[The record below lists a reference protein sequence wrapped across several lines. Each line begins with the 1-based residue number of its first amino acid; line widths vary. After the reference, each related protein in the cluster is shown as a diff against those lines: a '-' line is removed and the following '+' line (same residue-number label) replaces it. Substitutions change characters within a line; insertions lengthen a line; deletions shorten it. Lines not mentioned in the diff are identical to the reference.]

1 MRRMVE
7 PLVQDLH
14 DPVAAAKLLLRG
26 YRPETQRGY
35 MTKCRT
41 LFRYCQAHN
50 RAPLPASV
58 PTMIGFI
65 LYELERA
72 RLSPPSL
79 DKYLSAVASLHRLAG
94 HDDPTK
100 DKLIKLAVFGFRAHA
115 LERAGGEQALQRL
128 PLPASYILRVCD
140 YGLATPDSYLQLQCA
155 GLVLGYLL
163 FNRPG
168 AAACMR
174 RCDVSFT
181 PFGMEVQVVD
191 FKLALRTGRK
201 RLAFIVPVDWD
212 GNKPDRLAQLLRLVV
227 ARHDAAGRHAQA
239 MLFAD
244 PAAPAPLRRYWLA
257 ARVTNKWLQRV
268 MRILPIP
275 VPLGGRY
282 QGHSLRA
289 GAGSKAYAV
298 GVPVP
303 VIAEMMGHASVETT
317 LRSYVHTRWRPSPGA
332 WEVLG
337 RYMPQTHL
345 RL

>member
-1 MRRMVE
+1 MRRMVN

-14 DPVAAAKLLLRG
+14 DPAAAAALLLRS

-35 MTKCRT
+35 MSKCRA
-41 LFRYCQAHN
+41 FFKYCQTHD

-58 PTMIGFI
+58 STLIGFI
-65 LYELERA
+65 LFELERA
-72 RLSPPSL
+72 KLSPPSL
-79 DKYLSAVASLHRLAG
+79 DKYLSAIASLHRLAG

-100 DKLIKLAVFGFRAHA
+100 DKLVKLAVFGFRAHA
-115 LERAGGEQALQRL
+115 LEHAGGEQALQRL
-128 PLPASYILRVCD
+128 PLPASYILQVCD
-140 YGLATPDSYLQLQCA
+140 HGLATPDTYLQLQCA

-174 RCDVSFT
+174 RCDISFT
-181 PFGMEVQVVD
+181 PFGMEAQVVD
-191 FKLALRTGRK
+191 FKLALRTGRE
-201 RLAFIVPVDWD
+201 RLAFTVPLDWD
-212 GNKPDRLAQLLRLVV
+212 GDKADRIAQLLRRVID
-227 ARHDAAGRHAQA
+227 RHDAAGRDKRA

-244 PAAPAPLRRYWLA
+244 PAVPAPLRRYWLT
-257 ARVTNKWLQRV
+257 ARVTNKWLQRI
-268 MRILPIP
+268 MLILPIRA
-275 VPLGGRY
+275 PLGGRY

-289 GAGSKAYAV
+289 GAGSEAYAV

-317 LRSYVHTRWRPSPGA
+317 LRSYIRARWRPSPGA
-332 WEVLG
+332 WEVVG
-337 RYMPQTHL
+337 RYVPHRHL